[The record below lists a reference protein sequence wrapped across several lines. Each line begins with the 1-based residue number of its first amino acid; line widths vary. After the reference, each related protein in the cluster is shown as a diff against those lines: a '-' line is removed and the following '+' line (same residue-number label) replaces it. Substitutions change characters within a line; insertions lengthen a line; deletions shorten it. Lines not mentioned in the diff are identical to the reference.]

1 LQPKSVSKEDVTQ
14 QRCVILGRVGAAYGI
29 KGWFHLHPFAD
40 DPEGWQHVP
49 TWWISPVEPDAEG
62 LAPWRAVVPESLR
75 VHGDGLVVKLTHI
88 DDRNESEALRGYWIG
103 APRESLPE
111 TDSDEYYWAD
121 LLGLTVVN
129 AQGDTLGQ
137 VDRMIETGANA
148 VLIVL
153 DASGEQPRERLIPF
167 VGDIVRNVDK
177 AAGQILVDWAAD
189 W

>member
-1 LQPKSVSKEDVTQ
+1 M
-14 QRCVILGRVGAAYGI
+14 
-29 KGWFHLHPFAD
+29 
-40 DPEGWQHVP
+40 P
-49 TWWISPVEPDAEG
+49 TWWISPIEPDAEG

-75 VHGDGLVVKLTHI
+75 VHGDGLVVKLTHV

-167 VGDIVRNVDK
+167 VGEIVRHVDK